1 MGKLYTIT
9 FSPTGTSM
17 KAAAQIAEA
26 FDLEKKPID
35 LCEGLA
41 EKIQMA
47 HEDIGIFSAP
57 CYGGRI
63 PQPAVER
70 LSYIHGEK
78 TPAIVCVTF
87 GNRAF
92 EDALLELADCV
103 EANGFQ
109 VIAGCAVVGE
119 HNIMHCFGCGRPD
132 SSDLEEIHRFAVR
145 AAQKA
150 RSSKTGRPIFPGNR
164 PYKER
169 HPSTMPILVDQ
180 KSCVSCGTCTAK
192 CPMKAISSDG
202 LHTDETLCINCMR
215 CIQICPQK
223 SRSLPEQ
230 LVSDLTQRL
239 RNACKDRKANEF
251 YE

>member
-1 MGKLYTIT
+1 MRKLYTIT
-9 FSPTGTSM
+9 FSPTGTSI
-17 KAAAQIAEA
+17 KVAAQIAGA
-26 FDLEKKPID
+26 FDLEKKVID
-35 LCEGLA
+35 LCEELS
-41 EKIQMA
+41 EKIQMT
-47 HEDIGIFSAP
+47 HEDVGIFSVP

-63 PQPAVER
+63 PRPVADR
-70 LSYIHGEK
+70 LSYIHGKK
-78 TPAIVCVTF
+78 TPAIVCATF

-119 HNIMHCFGCGRPD
+119 HNIMHCFGRGRPD
-132 SSDLEEIHRFAVR
+132 SLDLEEIHGFAVK

-150 RSSKTGRPIFPGNR
+150 MYSKTDRPIFPGNH

-169 HPSTMPILVDQ
+169 HPSAMPILVDQ
-180 KSCVSCGTCTAK
+180 KSCVNCGICAAK
-192 CPMKAISSDG
+192 CPMKAISSDS

-239 RNACKDRKANEF
+239 YDACKGRKANEF
-251 YE
+251 YQ